1 MLHIGP
7 LIRGI
12 NNQVVSLKYHLSAH
26 LVHFCSDIFVTC
38 SSDLNCSP
46 HFSPLSHVSHQ
57 ASASHTNSVCLSSS
71 NFSLG
76 LLFHRLNLYLRWLYI
91 NYKAC
96 AVMVSVFK
104 VYRNRC
110 GGYK

>member
-1 MLHIGP
+1 M
-7 LIRGI
+7 
-12 NNQVVSLKYHLSAH
+12 VSLKYQLSAH
-26 LVHFCSDIFVTC
+26 LIHFCSDIFVTYR
-38 SSDLNCSP
+38 SDLNCRP
-46 HFSPLSHVSHQ
+46 QFSPLSHVSHQ
-57 ASASHTNSVCLSSS
+57 ASASHTNSVYLSYS

-76 LLFHRLNLYLRWLYI
+76 LLFYRLNLYLCWLYI